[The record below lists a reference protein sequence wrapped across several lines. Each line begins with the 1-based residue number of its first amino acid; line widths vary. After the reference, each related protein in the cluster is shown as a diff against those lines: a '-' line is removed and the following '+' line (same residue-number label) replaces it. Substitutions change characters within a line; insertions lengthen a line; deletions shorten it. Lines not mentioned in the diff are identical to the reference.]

1 MTEWKTYKLG
11 DIAEV
16 QTGPFGS
23 QLHNKDYALVGS
35 PIVTVEHLGNRHFTT
50 QNLPLVSDTDKARL
64 SKYILSEGD
73 IVFSRVGSVD
83 RCSYVSDKEVGWLFS
98 GRCLRVRCNREV
110 YPLYIY
116 YYFCLESVKQYI
128 RNVAVGATMPS
139 INTQIMSEIPI
150 SLPSL
155 EEQRRIARILGAI
168 DDKIENNRRINTNLE
183 LQAQALY
190 KQWFVDFEFPN
201 EEGKPY
207 KSSGGK
213 MVDSELG
220 PIPDGWSVIGYCD
233 AVDIKGGGTPPTN
246 NPEFWNGSI
255 PFFTPKDVSSDCFAI
270 HTEKSITEAGLS
282 NCNSKLYAKDT
293 VFITAR
299 GTVGKVVMAGCS
311 MAMNQTNYALV
322 GKNELSQYFVYLLTI
337 ALVDRLLKKA
347 NGAVFNA
354 ITTRDFEDEQIVHP
368 TNFVLGKFIDII
380 SPLYQQVLSIAKENE
395 TLATL
400 RDTLLP
406 KLMNGEIKL

>member
-1 MTEWKTYKLG
+1 MTEWKIYRLG
-11 DIAEV
+11 DICDYVTSRTSRIENYIS
-16 QTGPFGS
+16 TENMLP
-23 QLHNKDYALVGS
+23 NKGGVCAPSNEPSGTAIEYKVGDILIS
-35 PIVTVEHLGNRHFTT
+35 NIRPYFQKIWQADCNGACSADVLCIRAN
-50 QNLPLVSDTDKARL
+50 NKAD
-64 SKYILSEGD
+64 SKYLYYLLSQQLFFDYVMSGAKGCKMPRGD
-73 IVFSRVGSVD
+73 
-83 RCSYVSDKEVGWLFS
+83 K
-98 GRCLRVRCNREV
+98 
-110 YPLYIY
+110 
-116 YYFCLESVKQYI
+116 K
-128 RNVAVGATMPS
+128 
-139 INTQIMSEIPI
+139 QIMQWQI
-150 SLPSL
+150 SLPPL
-155 EEQRRIARILGAI
+155 EEQRRIAGILGAI

-220 PIPDGWSVIGYCD
+220 PIPEGWSVIGYCD
-233 AVDIKGGGTPPTN
+233 VVDIKGGGTPPTN

-255 PFFTPKDVSSDCFAI
+255 PFFTPKDVSSDCFVLK
-270 HTEKSITEAGLS
+270 TEKSITEAGLS
-282 NCNSKLYAKDT
+282 NCNSRLYAKNT

-311 MAMNQTNYALV
+311 MAMNQTNYALI
-322 GKNELSQYFVYLLTI
+322 GKNGLSQYFVYLLTI
-337 ALVDRLLKKA
+337 ALVDKLLKKA

-354 ITTRDFEDEQIVHP
+354 ITTRDFEGEQIVHP

-406 KLMNGEIKL
+406 KLMNGEIKI

>member
-311 MAMNQTNYALV
+311 MAMNQN
-322 GKNELSQYFVYLLTI
+322 K
-337 ALVDRLLKKA
+337 
-347 NGAVFNA
+347 
-354 ITTRDFEDEQIVHP
+354 
-368 TNFVLGKFIDII
+368 
-380 SPLYQQVLSIAKENE
+380 
-395 TLATL
+395 L
-400 RDTLLP
+400 RSSWQ
-406 KLMNGEIKL
+406 K

>member
-83 RCSYVSDKEVGWLFS
+83 RCSYVSKAEDGWMFS
-98 GRCLRVRCNREV
+98 GRCLRVRCSSKA
-110 YPLYIY
+110 YPLYVY
-116 YYFCLESVKQYI
+116 YYFCLESIKQYI

-150 SLPSL
+150 LLPPL
-155 EEQRRIARILGAI
+155 EEQRRIAGILGAI

-311 MAMNQTNYALV
+311 MAMNQN
-322 GKNELSQYFVYLLTI
+322 K
-337 ALVDRLLKKA
+337 
-347 NGAVFNA
+347 
-354 ITTRDFEDEQIVHP
+354 
-368 TNFVLGKFIDII
+368 
-380 SPLYQQVLSIAKENE
+380 
-395 TLATL
+395 L
-400 RDTLLP
+400 RSSWQ
-406 KLMNGEIKL
+406 K

>member
-1 MTEWKTYKLG
+1 MTSWETYRLGDVCSRLRSGKGIPASEVSTCGKFAVVGGNGVRGYTDASNFNGQCVVVGRQGAYCGNVRYFDGEFYMTEHAVVIVGNELADTHFLAYLLSTMHLG
-11 DIAEV
+11 QLSAQSAQPGLSV
-16 QTGPFGS
+16 QT
-23 QLHNKDYALVGS
+23 
-35 PIVTVEHLGNRHFTT
+35 
-50 QNLPLVSDTDKARL
+50 L
-64 SKYILSEGD
+64 SK
-73 IVFSRVGSVD
+73 
-83 RCSYVSDKEVGWLFS
+83 
-98 GRCLRVRCNREV
+98 
-110 YPLYIY
+110 
-116 YYFCLESVKQYI
+116 LE
-128 RNVAVGATMPS
+128 
-139 INTQIMSEIPI
+139 I
-150 SLPSL
+150 SLPPL
-155 EEQRRIARILGAI
+155 EEQRRIAGILSAI
-168 DDKIENNRRINTNLE
+168 DDKIENNRRINANLE

-190 KQWFVDFEFPN
+190 KQWFVDFEFPH

-220 PIPDGWSVIGYCD
+220 QIPEGWSVIGYCD

-255 PFFTPKDVSSDCFAI
+255 PFFTPKDVPSDCFAI

-311 MAMNQTNYALV
+311 MAMNQTNYALI

-354 ITTRDFEDEQIVHP
+354 ITTRDFEGEQIVHP

-406 KLMNGEIKL
+406 KLMNGEIKTE

>member
-155 EEQRRIARILGAI
+155 EEQRRIAGILGAI

-311 MAMNQTNYALV
+311 MAMNQN
-322 GKNELSQYFVYLLTI
+322 K
-337 ALVDRLLKKA
+337 
-347 NGAVFNA
+347 
-354 ITTRDFEDEQIVHP
+354 
-368 TNFVLGKFIDII
+368 
-380 SPLYQQVLSIAKENE
+380 
-395 TLATL
+395 L
-400 RDTLLP
+400 RSSWQ
-406 KLMNGEIKL
+406 K

>member
-1 MTEWKTYKLG
+1 LDNSSAKWIDANCVIVAMYGATAAKVAINKIPLTTNQACCNLSIDEKIADYHYVYYWLCANYTELASLANG
-11 DIAEV
+11 GA
-16 QTGPFGS
+16 Q
-23 QLHNKDYALVGS
+23 
-35 PIVTVEHLGNRHFTT
+35 
-50 QNLPLVSDTDKARL
+50 QNLNAQQ
-64 SKYILSEGD
+64 I
-73 IVFSRVGSVD
+73 
-83 RCSYVSDKEVGWLFS
+83 KEF
-98 GRCLRVRCNREV
+98 E
-110 YPLYIY
+110 
-116 YYFCLESVKQYI
+116 
-128 RNVAVGATMPS
+128 
-139 INTQIMSEIPI
+139 I

-155 EEQRRIARILGAI
+155 PEQRRITGILGAI
-168 DDKIENNRRINTNLE
+168 DDNIENNCRINDNLE
-183 LQAQALY
+183 QQAQALY

-311 MAMNQTNYALV
+311 MAMNQTNYALI

-354 ITTRDFEDEQIVHP
+354 ITTRDFEGEQIVHP

-406 KLMNGEIKL
+406 KLINGEIKL

>member
-1 MTEWKTYKLG
+1 MTNWKTYRLG
-11 DIAEV
+11 EITIMRNGKKRPNTQGIYPVYGGNGIMDYTDCYNAEN
-16 QTGPFGS
+16 TII
-23 QLHNKDYALVGS
+23 VGR
-35 PIVTVEHLGNRHFTT
+35 VGAYCGNVY
-50 QNLPLVSDTDKARL
+50 QSKGKCWVSDNAISVSATELVDSSFLYYLMSSIDFHHHHIGGAQPL
-64 SKYILSEGD
+64 MTQD
-73 IVFSRVGSVD
+73 IIGGF
-83 RCSYVSDKEVGWLFS
+83 E
-98 GRCLRVRCNREV
+98 
-110 YPLYIY
+110 
-116 YYFCLESVKQYI
+116 
-128 RNVAVGATMPS
+128 
-139 INTQIMSEIPI
+139 I

-155 EEQRRIARILGAI
+155 EEQRRIAGILGAI

-311 MAMNQTNYALV
+311 MAMNQN
-322 GKNELSQYFVYLLTI
+322 K
-337 ALVDRLLKKA
+337 
-347 NGAVFNA
+347 
-354 ITTRDFEDEQIVHP
+354 
-368 TNFVLGKFIDII
+368 
-380 SPLYQQVLSIAKENE
+380 
-395 TLATL
+395 L
-400 RDTLLP
+400 RSSWQ
-406 KLMNGEIKL
+406 K

>member
-155 EEQRRIARILGAI
+155 EEQRRIAGILGAI
-168 DDKIENNRRINTNLE
+168 DDKIECNRRINANLE
-183 LQAQALY
+183 FQAQALFDKWCESCSKNITIKELADNILDY
-190 KQWFVDFEFPN
+190 TPN
-201 EEGKPY
+201 AN
-207 KSSGGK
+207 
-213 MVDSELG
+213 SEVVLL
-220 PIPDGWSVIGYCD
+220 
-233 AVDIKGGGTPPTN
+233 N
-246 NPEFWNGSI
+246 
-255 PFFTPKDVSSDCFAI
+255 SSDVTQGVFAKLPLVSNVNLKGQFKKRFQKGDI
-270 HTEKSITEAGLS
+270 LYSEIRPRNKHYAYCYFDSDRYIASTRLIVLRGKKEKIVS
-282 NCNSKLYAKDT
+282 NTL
-293 VFITAR
+293 
-299 GTVGKVVMAGCS
+299 
-311 MAMNQTNYALV
+311 
-322 GKNELSQYFVYLLTI
+322 
-337 ALVDRLLKKA
+337 
-347 NGAVFNA
+347 
-354 ITTRDFEDEQIVHP
+354 
-368 TNFVLGKFIDII
+368 
-380 SPLYQQVLSIAKENE
+380 LYQYLISQNVFEEFTLKTETRSGTFPQGNYQDLSSIVVPYSDNQREIAGVLDSIYKRIWHNNTEIE
-395 TLATL
+395 TLTTL

-406 KLMNGEIKL
+406 KLMNGEIKVAE